1 MLGEEEE
8 AQALTA
14 LVAAFEPQLY
24 AQSFL
29 LMAFIRIVK
38 GYELIDTPG
47 Y

>member
-1 MLGEEEE
+1 MLGEEEEE

-29 LMAFIRIVK
+29 LMAFIRYGSSTI
-38 GYELIDTPG
+38 
-47 Y
+47 